1 LLQTVQTRRV
11 HPSDLGTELPLL
23 INSAAGSTSTSPD
36 QLEEAFRSAGV
47 SIAIHSVAPD
57 DFPGRLRALV
67 EQGAPAVG
75 VGGGDGTISTAV
87 DVLAGTRTILVPVPL
102 GTLNHFAT
110 RYGLATI
117 AAAAQALRTGHVL
130 TIPIGRMGGR
140 TFVNN
145 ASCGFYPHVVRYR
158 EKLRPFLSKWPA
170 AFIAALLVMI
180 RRPLLDI
187 ELTAAG
193 SRLQRV
199 TAAVW
204 IGIGRHSLRLPTPG
218 DATRSADVLEVVL
231 PRPTTR
237 LALLRLAWRTWQKL
251 RSDQKAVDPELEIVR
266 ASEFHLAARHR
277 IHIALD
283 GEVDHLA
290 GPLRFVHTPDALR
303 VLSLI
308 VPDAE
313 R

>member
-1 LLQTVQTRRV
+1 VQTRRV
-11 HPSDLGTELPLL
+11 QPSDLGAELPLL
-23 INSAAGSTSTSPD
+23 INSAAGSTSATSQE

-47 SIAIHSVAPD
+47 SIAIHSVAPG
-57 DFPGRLRALV
+57 DFPGRLRAFV

-117 AAAAQALRTGHVL
+117 DDAAQALRTGNVL
-130 TIPIGRMGGR
+130 TIPIGRVDGR

-193 SRLQRV
+193 ERLQRV

-218 DATRSADVLEVVL
+218 DATHAANVLEVVL
-231 PRPTTR
+231 PRPTKR
-237 LALLRLAWRTWQKL
+237 FALLRLAWRTWQKL
-251 RSDQKAVDPELEIVR
+251 RSHQKAVDPELEIVH
-266 ASEFHLAARHR
+266 ASEFRLAARHR
-277 IHIALD
+277 IHIAMD

-308 VPDAE
+308 GPDTE
-313 R
+313 

>member
-1 LLQTVQTRRV
+1 V
-11 HPSDLGTELPLL
+11 
-23 INSAAGSTSTSPD
+23 
-36 QLEEAFRSAGV
+36 
-47 SIAIHSVAPD
+47 AIHAAAPD
-57 DFPGRLRALV
+57 DFPEKLRAFV
-67 EQGAPAVG
+67 EEGAPAVAI
-75 VGGGDGTISTAV
+75 GGGDGTISTAV

-117 AAAAQALRTGHVL
+117 DAAVQALRTGNVL
-130 TIPIGRMGGR
+130 TIPIGRMDGR

-145 ASCGFYPHVVRYR
+145 ASCGFYPQVVRYR

-170 AFIAALLVMI
+170 AFIAALIVML

-187 ELTAAG
+187 ELTTAG
-193 SRLQRV
+193 KRLQRV

-218 DATRSADVLEVVL
+218 GASEAADVLEVVL
-231 PRPTTR
+231 PKPTAR
-237 LALLRLAWRTWQKL
+237 LALLRLAWRTWRTL
-251 RSDQKAVDPELEIVR
+251 RSGRKALDPELEIVR
-266 ASEFHLAARHR
+266 ASDFRLAARHR
-277 IHIALD
+277 IHIAMD

-290 GPLRFVHTPDALR
+290 GPLHFVHTPDALR

-313 R
+313 